1 VVAKG
6 VRREV
11 WSIKETEGTA
21 TDCISTG
28 LIVGTKDRCS
38 EIGNCSVRRERSKGE
53 GSVWEDSWPTGEAR
67 AEIKTGDLEAKEI
80 FSGVD
85 LASRHTG
92 ISGTRELLIWGGEE
106 GSKLSHRR
114 GIEKI

>member
-1 VVAKG
+1 
-6 VRREV
+6 
-11 WSIKETEGTA
+11 
-21 TDCISTG
+21 
-28 LIVGTKDRCS
+28 VGTKDGCS
-38 EIGNCSVRRERSKGE
+38 EIGGCSVIRERSKGE
-53 GSVWEDSWPTGEAR
+53 GSVWDDSWPPEEVGAVS
-67 AEIKTGDLEAKEI
+67 KTGDSDAKEL

-92 ISGTRELLIWGGEE
+92 ISGLRELLIWGREE